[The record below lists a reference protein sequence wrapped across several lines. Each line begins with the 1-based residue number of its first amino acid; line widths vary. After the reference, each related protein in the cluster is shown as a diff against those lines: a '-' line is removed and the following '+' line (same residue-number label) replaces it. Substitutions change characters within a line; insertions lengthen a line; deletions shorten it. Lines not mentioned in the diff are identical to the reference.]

1 MKHLSFFLAL
11 GLSVPTLCQ
20 ACATVT
26 YESGLPNNISIT
38 DESALIVWNAQT
50 HTEHFVRQANF
61 RTKAK
66 DFGFL
71 VPTPSKPQLG
81 VAEKELF
88 SDLERELLPRTKT
101 IVQRGVHFTPLISAI
116 QGAASSRGSADGAAG
131 NRAANAAA
139 SSDENDVEVVEQRR
153 VGDYNASVL
162 RASDVRSLTKW
173 LRKHRYAVSSDTRDW
188 LTPYVKAGFFLTAFQ
203 IVSDVNQESAQAK
216 AVRLTFKS
224 DAPFFPYRETRRQQ
238 KQRGE
243 RTLRVFYIGDNRIQG
258 RIENGRRTAAWPAT
272 VEYSAPIN
280 AHTMRDKGLSVP
292 NKSLRLTAFLDEQSP
307 RPGWGDL
314 RFDSSSDQ
322 TEIAPAPF
330 IVYKDKRWW
339 FPLDVLLLG
348 AFGLVLT
355 SIFLHKKDS
364 I

>member
-1 MKHLSFFLAL
+1 MKPLPLFLAL

-26 YESGLPNNISIT
+26 YESGLPNNVSIT
-38 DESALIVWNAQT
+38 DESALIFWNAQM
-50 HTEHFVRQANF
+50 HTEHFVRQASF

-81 VAEKELF
+81 VAEDELF

-101 IVQRGVHFTPLISAI
+101 IVQRGVHFTPLISTVI
-116 QGAASSRGSADGAAG
+116 GASSSEESAYGAAG
-131 NRAANAAA
+131 NTAANAAA
-139 SSDENDVEVVEQRR
+139 SSDENEVEVVEQRR

-162 RASDVRSLTKW
+162 RASDVRSLAKW
-173 LRKHRYAVSSDTRDW
+173 LRKHRYAVSSDTREW

-224 DAPFFPYRETRRQQ
+224 DAPFFPYRETRHQQ

-243 RTLRVFYIGDNRIQG
+243 RTLRVFYIGDDRVQG
-258 RIENGRRTAAWPAT
+258 RIENGTKVTSWPAT
-272 VEYSAPIN
+272 VEYSSPMDARSL
-280 AHTMRDKGLSVP
+280 RDSGLSIS
-292 NKSLRLTAFLDEQSP
+292 NKPLRLTAFLDDQSP

-314 RFDSSSDQ
+314 RFDSSPDQ
-322 TEIAPAPF
+322 TEIAPAPY
-330 IVYKDKRWW
+330 IVHKDKRWW
-339 FPLDVLLLG
+339 FPLDILFLG
-348 AFGLVLT
+348 ACSLVLV
-355 SIFLHKKDS
+355 SLFLRKKS
-364 I
+364 LT